1 MMAPIEGFQGQ
12 CRWRGFTGQR
22 PLILLAVCVVAA
34 CSSRPQTAGEAAC
47 RQEAYNDP
55 QVREMIAT
63 SNPAVTNNVFDKS
76 NTTPQEDANAA
87 VRQATLDCMR
97 RRGLATQGGVEPVK
111 RYPFSPLAF

>member
-1 MMAPIEGFQGQ
+1 MMAPTEGFQGQ
-12 CRWRGFTGQR
+12 CPWRGFRGQR

-34 CSSRPQTAGEAAC
+34 CSPHPQTAGEAAC

-55 QVREMIAT
+55 QVKEMIAT
-63 SNPAVTNNVFDKS
+63 SNPAVTNNIFDKS

-97 RRGLATQGGVEPVK
+97 RRGLATRGGVEPVK